1 MVCPLSPDGSG
12 ITKGAAG
19 ASGVGM
25 SSEVVTGSEEDV
37 AVVAASV
44 RFAGGVVVVV

>member
-1 MVCPLSPDGSG
+1 MVCPLSPDGFG
-12 ITKGAAG
+12 TTKGAAG

-37 AVVAASV
+37 AASV